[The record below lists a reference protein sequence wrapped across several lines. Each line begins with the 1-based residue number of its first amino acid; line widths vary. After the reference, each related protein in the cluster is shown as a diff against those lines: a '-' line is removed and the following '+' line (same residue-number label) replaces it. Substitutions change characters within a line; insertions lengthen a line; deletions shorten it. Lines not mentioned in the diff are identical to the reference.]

1 MSSDPN
7 DETSAAP
14 GLKLMSTF
22 DDDDEPLPTERSLGY
37 LRRRLDAARKK
48 LAKSLGRVDGTEDF
62 LRMIWSID
70 KIGEGN
76 KIGWRWFTKT
86 PEHLVKFASEPH
98 HIHKWTLESLVNAFL
113 LSQPLRR
120 RGDRAWK
127 VMNTRH
133 LGAPLQLLQMTNEL
147 ENAHDGLALRRVS
160 VFDEMRRIAQRQ
172 FHWQRGKMNKAA
184 FFKAAYLYTFP
195 EAAEYFEQKHGV
207 SIHDFCFSG
216 FALVSMLL
224 HHPAVQARPNVE
236 KRLEIDPE
244 VLINCIGMYA
254 QPESVLRREASAMTQ
269 VTSHAAYQSSVLRKW
284 PCVLIEGK
292 GIIVGPIPDLVVE
305 RFTNGL
311 YYDLV
316 DNSGELRDLIG
327 RRFEGLCKLMLE
339 AFLPDLQVVPEFRFG
354 PAKHR
359 IDSPDFFLTDKGE
372 TLAIIECKA
381 KKAPIS
387 VKLGEEIDPLHDPAF
402 AELAKAAFQIWRF
415 VSRVRRG
422 MVEAPGG
429 RLASGAPGVVVLMD
443 TWLEMSG
450 GQIEEVFERAR
461 AMVAEKEPEI
471 LAEDQIPLVFCN
483 IDELENVLRST
494 TARGAMLTLR
504 EAVKTERAG
513 WLLTSLQN
521 EVAKDERADKDDAL
535 DPYLDDVVKWWPKA
549 G

>member
-1 MSSDPN
+1 
-7 DETSAAP
+7 
-14 GLKLMSTF
+14 MSTS
-22 DDDDEPLPTERSLGY
+22 DDDEPLPTERSLGF
-37 LRRRLDAARKK
+37 LRRRLEAARKK

-76 KIGWRWFTKT
+76 RIGWRWFTKASDN
-86 PEHLVKFASEPH
+86 LVKFASEPH

-133 LGAPLQLLQMTNEL
+133 LGGPLQLLQMTNDL
-147 ENAHDGLALRRVS
+147 ENAHDGLTLRRIS

-195 EAAEYFEQKHGV
+195 EAAEHFEQKHGV

-216 FALVSMLL
+216 FALTSMLL
-224 HHPAVQARPNVE
+224 HHSAVQAHPNVDM
-236 KRLEIDPE
+236 RLAIDPA
-244 VLINCIGMYA
+244 VLIKCMAMYA
-254 QPESVLRREASAMTQ
+254 KPEAAMRREASAMTQ
-269 VTSHAAYQSSVLRKW
+269 VTTHAAYQSSVLRKW
-284 PCVLIEGK
+284 PCLLIESK
-292 GIIVGPIPDLVVE
+292 DIIVGPIPDLVVE

-316 DNSGELRDLIG
+316 DNPGELRDLIG

-339 AFLPDLQVVPEFRFG
+339 VFLPDLEVVPEFKFG
-354 PAKHR
+354 TAKHR
-359 IDSPDFFLTDKGE
+359 IDSPDLFLVDKGE
-372 TLAIIECKA
+372 TVAIIECKA

-402 AELAKAAFQIWRF
+402 ADLAKGAFQIWRF

-429 RLASGAPGVVVLMD
+429 KLAAGAPGVVVLMD

-450 GQIEEVFERAR
+450 GQLEEVFERAR

-471 LAEDQIPLVFCN
+471 AAEDQIPLVFCN
-483 IDELENVLRST
+483 VDELENMLRSAT
-494 TARGAMLTLR
+494 TRGALLTLQ
-504 EAVKTERAG
+504 EAVKPERAG
-513 WLLTSLQN
+513 WLLTSLQ
-521 EVAKDERADKDDAL
+521 EYVAKDESADKGEAL
-535 DPYLDDVVKWWPKA
+535 DPHLDDVIKWWPKA